1 MGRVDDV
8 FRGGRGLHDQR
19 AGEAGGRPIDPQHH
33 HHKEVVISGGE

>member
-33 HHKEVVISGGE
+33 HHMEVVISGGE